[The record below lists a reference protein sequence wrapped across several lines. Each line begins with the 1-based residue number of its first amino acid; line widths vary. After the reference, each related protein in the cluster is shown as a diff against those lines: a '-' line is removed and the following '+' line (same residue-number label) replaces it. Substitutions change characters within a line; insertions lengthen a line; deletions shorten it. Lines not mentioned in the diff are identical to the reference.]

1 MKKFVSLIFMV
12 VLPFGLVVGGGL
24 FAFRKYK
31 KMKAVKEKQAEI
43 TKSKG
48 WKYFT
53 LSELDKRKN
62 KEVDIDEATLKNL
75 DTLVTKVLDPLREKY
90 GHPINVTSGLRDY
103 VPSGGSTTSDHLKGC
118 AVDIEGFD
126 YSNAENKKLAELFL
140 DMNLPYSQLINEF
153 GWSWFH
159 VAYNPKDSRKR
170 LTLSTNRANP
180 QYTQV
185 KDNKV
190 KFLG

>member
-1 MKKFVSLIFMV
+1 
-12 VLPFGLVVGGGL
+12 
-24 FAFRKYK
+24 
-31 KMKAVKEKQAEI
+31 MKAVKDKQAEI

-90 GHPINVTSGLRDY
+90 GHPIHVTSGLRDY

-159 VAYNPKDSRKR
+159 VALNPKDNRKR
-170 LTLSTNRANP
+170 LTVSSGNRNNP
-180 QYTQV
+180 TYTQYGTEKTKWLV
-185 KDNKV
+185 A
-190 KFLG
+190 